1 MRLSITPPAG
11 VELRPGI
18 RGGSAISP
26 DGKSIVFSGNRDS
39 KVQLWLRRLDSLE
52 SRPLPGTDDGGLPFW
67 SPDGRSIGFQAGGKL
82 RRIDLAGG
90 PPVDLAVAARPARGA
105 WTESG
110 EILFASGT
118 GGPILRVKAAGGPTS
133 PVTPA
138 VGGHCGHIRS
148 PD

>member
-1 MRLSITPPAG
+1 QPSWPHARVALWVALWLGMAGVVLGWIVLWPKTAGTGQLMRLSITPPAG
-11 VELRPGI
+11 VELRSGI

-90 PPVDLAVAARPARGA
+90 PPVDLAVAPRPARGA
-105 WTESG
+105 
-110 EILFASGT
+110 
-118 GGPILRVKAAGGPTS
+118 
-133 PVTPA
+133 
-138 VGGHCGHIRS
+138 
-148 PD
+148 